1 MVRLSTEIACPAAV
15 ITEIRPLV
23 APALAIDETGITILV
38 PLPEVASI
46 DLLRQNFT
54 DIAPVNPVPVI
65 VKLPPA
71 ESESVKVESSVIDGG
86 EAVEVSNEVTPLR
99 PIPEPLPTFPVGW
112 LLIYAMK

>member
-1 MVRLSTEIACPAAV
+1 MACPAEV

-23 APALAIDETGITILV
+23 APALAIDETGITMVV

-46 DLLRQNFT
+46 TLLRQNFT

-71 ESESVKVESSVIDGG
+71 PSESVKVESAVIDGG
-86 EAVEVSNEVTPLR
+86 
-99 PIPEPLPTFPVGW
+99 
-112 LLIYAMK
+112 